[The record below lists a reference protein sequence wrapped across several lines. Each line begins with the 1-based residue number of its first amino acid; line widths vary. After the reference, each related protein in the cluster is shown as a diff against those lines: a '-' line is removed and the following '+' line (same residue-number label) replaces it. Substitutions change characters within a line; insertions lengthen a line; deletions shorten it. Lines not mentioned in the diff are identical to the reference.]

1 MAQQAVSVLDSL
13 GGEFN
18 GQSERLQVIG
28 EGCAELTGATFAP
41 SPPSPDSD
49 AGPAAPGLLVDKF
62 DPFAAKRGVASAP
75 PADPVAA
82 DQAPDHLAGPLPE
95 EVDQGDL
102 SQLSLSDED
111 DTVYDL
117 SDFEAVVVE
126 EAPEP
131 ADEDRIYDLSEF
143 EAEAIEIG
151 N

>member
-1 MAQQAVSVLDSL
+1 M
-13 GGEFN
+13 
-18 GQSERLQVIG
+18 
-28 EGCAELTGATFAP
+28 
-41 SPPSPDSD
+41 
-49 AGPAAPGLLVDKF
+49 
-62 DPFAAKRGVASAP
+62 
-75 PADPVAA
+75 
-82 DQAPDHLAGPLPE
+82 
-95 EVDQGDL
+95 DQGDL